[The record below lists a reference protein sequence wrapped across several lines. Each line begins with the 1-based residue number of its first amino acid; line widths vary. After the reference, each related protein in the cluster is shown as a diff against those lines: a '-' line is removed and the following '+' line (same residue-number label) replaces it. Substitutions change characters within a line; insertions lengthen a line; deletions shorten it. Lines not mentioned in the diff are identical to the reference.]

1 MENIE
6 EKLIALVQVK
16 TVLYDTSDTDYLYEN
31 QIQVP
36 YETLNKKFHAAQKTI
51 DREVSYVQSAAN
63 ELEKTIASSEK
74 PLLTEVTRL
83 LGEMFERLEALKKK
97 LGIGF
102 IFYIFTVLYETLNK
116 KFHAAQKTIDRE
128 VSYVQSAA
136 NELEKT
142 IASSE
147 KPPLTKVT
155 RLLGKMFERLQ
166 ALKKKAGESIGEE
179 LQVGH
184 VLKCRIEHLKE
195 HSGNVLSNTSQS
207 EASINR
213 KKTRLD
219 RMLIEYL
226 LLEER
231 LLFNSTE
238 TCPGFQHHRF
248 DQYCWT
254 LLCDVLRVPYEIL
267 NKKFRAVQKTIDREV
282 SYVSLT
288 KYGVCLKACDMFQST
303 QLYDPLC
310 DLFTISNL
318 LTSQSEALINRK
330 KTQLDRMLIEYLLL
344 EERLLF
350 NSTETCPVRSTSQ
363 SEASIIQ
370 WKKTRLDRML
380 IEYFLR
386 KGYYS
391 TAQKLAQA
399 SNITDLTNIDVFLVS
414 HQIAESLQQHETS
427 KCLTW
432 CHENKSKLRKL
443 RSGLEFNMRMQEFIE
458 LVSTA
463 IYHIARFL
471 NHELFVVKLHFTYY
485 SFRLAHGLDLI
496 KVVSSP
502 PGLSALK
509 TPQCSSEVMET
520 RNKSCPVCMEPFN
533 TLAKSLPYARC
544 NQSRLVCSIS
554 GLQFNEYNQPMVL
567 PNGYVYGEQ
576 VGIWLVIYL
585 GN

>member
-97 LGIGF
+97 
-102 IFYIFTVLYETLNK
+102 VLYETLNK

-458 LVSTA
+458 LV
-463 IYHIARFL
+463 I
-471 NHELFVVKLHFTYY
+471 TYY